1 MIFSFN
7 LTISR
12 ILIVIFPNSISK
24 KYLKI
29 SKYNNKLSLPK
40 LSKIKKKPTSDV
52 NKATNLS
59 KEPSLAILKEP
70 YSLKDFYLSH
80 LINLLKI
87 EPKKKPKYQK
97 MSL

>member
-12 ILIVIFPNSISK
+12 ILTDISPNSISK
-24 KYLKI
+24 KYSKI
-29 SKYNNKLSLPK
+29 SKSNSKLSQPK
-40 LSKIKKKPTSDV
+40 MSKIKKKPTSDV
-52 NKATNLS
+52 NKATNLL
-59 KEPSLAILKEP
+59 KEPSLAIPKEP
-70 YSLKDFYLSH
+70 YSLKDFFLSH